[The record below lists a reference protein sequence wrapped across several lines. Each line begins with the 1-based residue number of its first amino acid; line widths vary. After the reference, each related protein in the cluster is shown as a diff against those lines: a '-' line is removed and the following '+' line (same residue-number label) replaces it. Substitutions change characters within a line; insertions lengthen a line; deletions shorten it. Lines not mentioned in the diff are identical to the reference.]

1 MKRKSDIIII
11 ASAKALPGKEKDLDK
26 ALIEA
31 AAPTRLQ
38 PGCVSFSLYRMSE
51 NPAII
56 VGIERWASAMAHDK
70 HLQGAHTQRLMSAMT
85 PILAEPPQITSY
97 EILDEQ

>member
-1 MKRKSDIIII
+1 MKRKSDLIII
-11 ASAKALPGKEKDLDK
+11 ASAKAQPGKEKDLEK

-31 AAPTRLQ
+31 AGPTRLQ
-38 PGCVSFSLYRMSE
+38 PGCVSFGLYRVSE

-56 VGIERWASAMAHDK
+56 VGFERWASPMAHEK
-70 HLQGAHTQRLMSAMT
+70 HLQGAHIQRLMSAMT
-85 PILAEPPQITSY
+85 PVLAEPPQITSY